1 MRSAGLVLAAAL
13 ALAGG
18 ASAQVIAPNVQDGEL
33 AVAPDGTPF
42 VAYVRG
48 ASLRI
53 GSRAAN
59 GRWRTR
65 RAGPVASG
73 GALVA
78 FAAGKAGPVAL
89 LLGEDERSLVLVQR
103 QRRTQLAAALPPGV
117 TLGWPGLALDAR
129 GSPVIAYTRWRH
141 ATHESSLVLAR
152 VGRRGRLSLQNV
164 TSGGFPK
171 SFVAPPAAP
180 LFVGG
185 RVHVIESYGL
195 DGAVGTIEWHPRRH
209 GWAGQYVDAG
219 NGDYPVGPL
228 LAVTGARGT
237 VYAAWTQVLIG
248 PGAFPVT
255 LAVHGRSI
263 QSDFVLD
270 RALTTGLAATA
281 AGPEVAADEWVAA
294 DEMGL
299 PGSAVA
305 WAGTIVGHDGRTVE
319 VDGWLADLAAAPRG
333 ARDLLLAGPAGLSW
347 FRAPRPPQIRLRL
360 EASATGTGAVVVSGR
375 VRGGIGG
382 SVTVYRERPGSLREN
397 AGSARL
403 TADGSFS
410 LVDRPQARPLLYRAV
425 YVDAATGIPF
435 AALLREPVL

>member
-1 MRSAGLVLAAAL
+1 
-13 ALAGG
+13 
-18 ASAQVIAPNVQDGEL
+18 
-33 AVAPDGTPF
+33 
-42 VAYVRG
+42 
-48 ASLRI
+48 
-53 GSRAAN
+53 
-59 GRWRTR
+59 
-65 RAGPVASG
+65 
-73 GALVA
+73 
-78 FAAGKAGPVAL
+78 
-89 LLGEDERSLVLVQR
+89 
-103 QRRTQLAAALPPGV
+103 V

-129 GSPVIAYTRWRH
+129 GLPVIAYTRWRH
-141 ATHESSLVLAR
+141 GTHESTLVLAR
-152 VGRRGRLSLQNV
+152 VDRRGRLSLQNV

-195 DGAVGTIEWHPRRH
+195 DGAVGTIEWHPRGH
-209 GWAGQYVDAG
+209 AWAGQYVDAG

-228 LAVTGARGT
+228 LAATGVHGT
-237 VYAAWTQVLIG
+237 VYAAWTQLMIG
-248 PGAFPVT
+248 PGALPVT

-305 WAGTIVGHDGRTVE
+305 WAGTIVGHGRTIE
-319 VDGWLADLAAAPRG
+319 LDGWLADLATAPRG

-347 FRAPRPPQIRLRL
+347 FRAPRPPQIRLTV
-360 EASATGTGAVVVSGR
+360 EATETGVGSVLVSGR
-375 VRGGIGG
+375 VKGAAGG
-382 SVTVYRERPGSLREN
+382 SVTVYRERPGSARES

-410 LVDRPQARPLLYRAV
+410 LVDKPQARPLLYRAV
-425 YVDAATGIPF
+425 YVDAATGIPY

>member
-1 MRSAGLVLAAAL
+1 MRSVGLVLAAAL
-13 ALAGG
+13 AFAGG

-33 AVAPDGTPF
+33 AVSPNGTPF

-48 ASLRI
+48 STLRI
-53 GSRAAN
+53 ASRAAN

-65 RAGPVASG
+65 QAGPVASG

-78 FAAGKAGPVAL
+78 LAAGKAGPVAV
-89 LLGEDERSLVLVQR
+89 LLGPDGRSLVLVQR
-103 QRRTQLAAALPPGV
+103 RRRTQLAAALPPGV
-117 TLGWPGLALDAR
+117 TLGWPGLALDTR
-129 GSPVIAYTRWRH
+129 GLPVIAYTRWRH
-141 ATHESSLVLAR
+141 GTHESTLVLAR
-152 VGRRGRLSLQNV
+152 VDRRGRLSLQNV

-195 DGAVGTIEWHPRRH
+195 DGAVGTIEWHPRGH

-228 LAVTGARGT
+228 LAATGVHGT
-237 VYAAWTQVLIG
+237 VYAAWTQLMIG
-248 PGAFPVT
+248 PGALPVT

-270 RALTTGLAATA
+270 RALTTGLGATA
-281 AGPEVAADEWVAA
+281 AGPVVAADEWVAA

-305 WAGTIVGHDGRTVE
+305 WAGTIVGHGRTIE
-319 VDGWLADLAAAPRG
+319 LDGWLADLATAPRG

-347 FRAPRPPQIRLRL
+347 FRAPRPPQIRLTV
-360 EASATGTGAVVVSGR
+360 EATETGVGSVLVSGR
-375 VRGGIGG
+375 VKGAAGG
-382 SVTVYRERPGSLREN
+382 SVTVYRERPGSARES

-410 LVDRPQARPLLYRAV
+410 LVDKPQARPLLYRAV
-425 YVDAATGIPF
+425 YVDAATGIPY

>member
-1 MRSAGLVLAAAL
+1 MRSAGLVFAAAL

-18 ASAQVIAPNVQDGEL
+18 ASAQVVAPNVQDGEL

-42 VAYVRG
+42 VAYLRG
-48 ASLRI
+48 STLRI
-53 GSRAAN
+53 ASRAAN
-59 GRWRTR
+59 GRWQTR
-65 RAGPVASG
+65 QAGPVATG
-73 GALVA
+73 GSLVA
-78 FAAGKAGPVAL
+78 FAAGESGPMAV
-89 LLGEDERSLVLVQR
+89 LLGPDERSLVLVQG
-103 QRRTQLAAALPPGV
+103 RRRMQLATALPAGV
-117 TLGWPGLALDAR
+117 TLGWPGLALNAR
-129 GSPVIAYTRWRH
+129 GLPVIAYTRWRH
-141 ATHESSLVLAR
+141 ATHESTLVLAR
-152 VGRRGRLSLQNV
+152 VDRRGRLSRQNV

-180 LFVGG
+180 VFVGG

-195 DGAVGTIEWHPRRH
+195 DGAVGTIEWHPHGH

-228 LAVTGARGT
+228 LAATGPHGT
-237 VYAAWTQVLIG
+237 VYAAWTQVLLG
-248 PGAFPVT
+248 PRALPVT

-294 DEMGL
+294 GEMGL

-305 WAGTIVGHDGRTVE
+305 WAGTIFGHGRTVE

-347 FRAPRPPQIRLRL
+347 FRAPKPPQVRLSL
-360 EASATGTGAVVVSGR
+360 DASATGTGAVLVSGR
-375 VRGGIGG
+375 VRGGAGG
-382 SVTVYRERPGSLREN
+382 SVTVYRERPGSPRES
-397 AGSARL
+397 AGSVRL

-410 LVDRPQARPLLYRAV
+410 LVDRPQARPLLYRVV
-425 YVDAATGIPF
+425 YVDAATGIPY